1 MDFKMPDV
9 SPRASIKF
17 VAARLRPCG
26 IWPPRHRRDAS
37 SIVHRTHYAGAQVPK
52 VDAPSFK
59 MPDAPKMDTPKF
71 GKCLRRN
78 QPASYVSYVYVASM
92 ASVARN
98 LISTQTFPNSTRPPR
113 RRWICH
119 RSPRVTVHKTN
130 YRGEPDSLVDL
141 NRLLRWTSRC
151 RT

>member
-9 SPRASIKF
+9 SPRASIKLSRR
-17 VAARLRPCG
+17 VSAPAESGLHAIDATPAR
-26 IWPPRHRRDAS
+26 RRGTD
-37 SIVHRTHYAGAQVPK
+37 AGAQVPK

-92 ASVARN
+92 A
-98 LISTQTFPNSTRPPR
+98 
-113 RRWICH
+113 
-119 RSPRVTVHKTN
+119 
-130 YRGEPDSLVDL
+130 
-141 NRLLRWTSRC
+141 RLPEI
-151 RT
+151 